1 LSGVIPNC
9 EAVRSY
15 NRLLELQIAFELV
28 HAARVGVGSWR
39 NAERSFERALKME
52 RALVEFLAQLAQRDW
67 FIQVALDVAAYGFHH
82 LRLPIAANRF
92 RTAAQAGP
100 VAGFLGFVGLAEKL
114 DVFPARA
121 P

>member
-1 LSGVIPNC
+1 MS
-9 EAVRSY
+9 
-15 NRLLELQIAFELV
+15 
-28 HAARVGVGSWR
+28 
-39 NAERSFERALKME
+39 
-52 RALVEFLAQLAQRDW
+52 
-67 FIQVALDVAAYGFHH
+67 LDVAAYGFHH